1 VSPPSDEGAD
11 SSRWIASRT
20 VNPIQAIVLGIVEG
34 LTEFLPV
41 SSTGHLTIVEKLLGL
56 RVDDAGVTAF
66 TAIIQVGAIIA
77 VIVYFRHDIAQI
89 IAAWVRGLTR
99 PEARSD
105 PHWRM
110 AWYVII
116 GSIPIGVV
124 GLLARHVVTG
134 PLRSLWVV
142 AGALIGWSIVM
153 FIAERVG
160 RKNRGEADLTMVD
173 AIVIGLLQCVALI
186 PGVSR
191 SGATI
196 SAGLFRGLDRVAATR
211 FAFLLSIP
219 ALVAAGA
226 FEAATSASAVSS
238 SVGWTAT
245 LIATVVSFVVGYAS
259 IAWLLRFVAHHSI
272 AVFIWYRVALA
283 IVVVV
288 LLVTGV
294 ITAV

>member
-1 VSPPSDEGAD
+1 
-11 SSRWIASRT
+11 
-20 VNPIQAIVLGIVEG
+20 VNPLQAIVLGIVEG

-41 SSTGHLTIVEKLLGL
+41 SSTGHLTIAEKLLGL

-77 VIVYFRHDIAQI
+77 VIVYFRHDIARLI
-89 IAAWVRGLTR
+89 TAWFRGLVR
-99 PEARSD
+99 PEARTD
-105 PHWRM
+105 PDWRL

-116 GSIPIGVV
+116 GSVPIGVV

-142 AGALIGWSIVM
+142 AAALIGWSVVM
-153 FIAERVG
+153 FVAERVG
-160 RKNRGEADLTMVD
+160 RKNRSEADLTVRD
-173 AIVIGLLQCVALI
+173 AVVIGLLQCVALI

-196 SAGLFRGLDRVAATR
+196 SGGLFRGLDRVSATR

-226 FEAATSASAVSS
+226 FEAATAAGDVGS

-245 LIATVVSFVVGYAS
+245 LIATAVSFVVGYAS
-259 IAWLLRFVAHHSI
+259 IAWLLRIVAHHSI

-283 IVVVV
+283 IVLIA
-288 LLVTGV
+288 LLATGV